1 MDMSW
6 AIVFTVLLLIAV
18 AVIIIIKRRS
28 KEAVKFDERQLLE
41 RHKAVRYSFLFTIVF
56 SIICMFTNIFELKW
70 APVFIQFGLNVVIGV
85 AIFIVICIFK
95 DAYINLNYNKNIYNY
110 AISTIALGVIHLYVY
125 VHHIVS
131 GVPNLFTR
139 GTLSDDSLYLFT
151 GLMFLT
157 IGASLIIK
165 KAIDKKGEAE

>member
-28 KEAVKFDERQLLE
+28 KEAVKFDERQMLV

-70 APVFIQFGLNVVIGV
+70 APVFVQFGLNVVIGV

-157 IGASLIIK
+157 VGASLIIK

>member
-1 MDMSW
+1 MSW
-6 AIVFTVLLLIAV
+6 AIVFTVLLFIIV
-18 AVIIIIKRRS
+18 AVIIIIKRRN
-28 KEAVKFDERQLLE
+28 KEAVKFDERQLQV

-70 APVFIQFGLNVVIGV
+70 APVFVQFGLNVVIGV

-157 IGASLIIK
+157 VGASLIIK

>member
-18 AVIIIIKRRS
+18 AVIIIKKHRS
-28 KEAVKFDERQLLE
+28 KEAVKFDERQMLV

-70 APVFIQFGLNVVIGV
+70 APVFVQFGLNVVIGV

-110 AISTIALGVIHLYVY
+110 AISTIALGVIHLFVY

>member
-28 KEAVKFDERQLLE
+28 KEAVKFDERQMLV

-70 APVFIQFGLNVVIGV
+70 APVFVQFGLNVVIGV

-110 AISTIALGVIHLYVY
+110 AISTIALGVIHLFVY
-125 VHHIVS
+125 VRHIAS
-131 GVPNLFTR
+131 GASNLFTS
-139 GTLSDDSLYLFT
+139 GTLSDDSLYLFS